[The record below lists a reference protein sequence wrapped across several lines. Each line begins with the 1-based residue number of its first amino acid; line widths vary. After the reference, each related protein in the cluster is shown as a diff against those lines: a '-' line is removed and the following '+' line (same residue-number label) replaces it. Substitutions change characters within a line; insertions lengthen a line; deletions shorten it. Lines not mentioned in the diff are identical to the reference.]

1 MALQI
6 DTLERS
12 FDLIAPR
19 GEELM
24 DIFYARVF
32 EIAPEAA
39 PLFIGTDMAKQ
50 KEKLLSTLVLLRQ
63 SLRDIDAIVPSLKE
77 LGARHLDYGVAAE
90 HYPVVGAALLWAM
103 SCLGGADWAPEFTA
117 AWSDAYAAVQSIMLS
132 GAEEASRTSASA

>member
-1 MALQI
+1 MALAI

-12 FDLIAPR
+12 FDLVAPR

-24 DIFYARVF
+24 DLFYDRVF

-39 PLFIGTDMAKQ
+39 PLFAGTDMEKQ
-50 KEKLLSTLVLLRQ
+50 KQKLLSTLVLLRQ

-77 LGARHLDYGVAAE
+77 LGARHVGYGVAAE
-90 HYPVVGAALLWAM
+90 HYPLVGAALLWSM
-103 SCLGGADWAPEFTA
+103 SCLGGAEWQPEFTA

-132 GAEEASRTSASA
+132 GAEEASATAVRT

>member
-1 MALQI
+1 MTLAI

-24 DIFYARVF
+24 DLFYDRVF

-39 PLFIGTDMAKQ
+39 PLFAGTDMAKQ

-63 SLRDIDAIVPSLKE
+63 SLRGIDAIVPSLKE
-77 LGARHLDYGVAAE
+77 LGARHAGYGVVAD
-90 HYPVVGAALLWAM
+90 HYPVVGSALLWAM
-103 SCLGGADWAPEFTA
+103 SCVGGPDWAPEFTA

-132 GAEEASRTSASA
+132 GAEEASPAATRA